1 MRRTDREITNVN
13 DIKNIIDKCD
23 VIRIAIND
31 EIYPYIIPVNFG
43 YEFIDDK
50 LTLFFHSSTEGYKH
64 KVIENDNH
72 ISFEMDCSHIL
83 MQPVDGIACSAS
95 MAYESV
101 IGQGI
106 VSAVGDDE
114 KETALIKILEHYNID
129 DKKFNSMQLAKTKV
143 YKIQVHCFNAKRRT
157 KDR

>member
-1 MRRTDREITNVN
+1 MRRIDREIKNIN
-13 DIKNIIDKCD
+13 DIKNIVDQCD

-43 YEFIDDK
+43 YEFIDNK

-64 KVIENDNH
+64 KIIEKDPH

-83 MQPVDGIACSAS
+83 IPPTNDVACSAS

-101 IGQGI
+101 IGQGMI
-106 VSAVGDDE
+106 SSIDDDE
-114 KETALIKILEHYNID
+114 KETALIKILRHYNID
-129 DKKFNSMQLAKTKV
+129 NKNFNPVQLSKTKL
-143 YKIQVHCFNAKRRT
+143 YKIQVHCFTAKKRIKER
-157 KDR
+157 